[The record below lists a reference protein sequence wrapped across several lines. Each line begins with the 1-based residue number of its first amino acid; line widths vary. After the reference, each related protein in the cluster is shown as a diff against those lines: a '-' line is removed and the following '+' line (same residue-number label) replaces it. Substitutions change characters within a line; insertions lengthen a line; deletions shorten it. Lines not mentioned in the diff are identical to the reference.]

1 MHSLYNFANKFFDLI
16 VRIVTI
22 FQLVFLFSRLYGLA
36 PDTISTQSGL
46 QIIGQDTFY
55 VASITPVYIY
65 APKVFTESEKWE
77 FAKYNRLVRNVKKV
91 YPYAK
96 IAAAKFKEVNA
107 ALAQMHSKKEQ
118 EVYIDSAEQY
128 MRNRFEGELKRLTI
142 NQGKILIKLFYRETG
157 NTTYEVVKELRGP
170 FEAFFWQSLA
180 RLFGSSLKVKY
191 DPTGDDADIEQIIQM
206 IEAGMI

>member
-1 MHSLYNFANKFFDLI
+1 
-16 VRIVTI
+16 
-22 FQLVFLFSRLYGLA
+22 LYGLA

>member
-1 MHSLYNFANKFFDLI
+1 MKL
-16 VRIVTI
+16 RIVII
-22 FQLVFLFSRLYGLA
+22 FQFVFLLPRLYGA
-36 PDTISTQSGL
+36 AIDTSSTQSAI
-46 QIIGQDTFY
+46 QNIGQDTFF

-65 APKVFTESEKWE
+65 APKVFSESEKWE

-96 IAAAKFKEVNA
+96 IAAAKFREVNDS
-107 ALAQMHSKKEQ
+107 LAKLHSKKEQ